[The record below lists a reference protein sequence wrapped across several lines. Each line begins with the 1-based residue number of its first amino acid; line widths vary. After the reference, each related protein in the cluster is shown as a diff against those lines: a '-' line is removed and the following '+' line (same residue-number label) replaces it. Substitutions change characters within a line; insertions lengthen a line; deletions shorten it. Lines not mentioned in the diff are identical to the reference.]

1 MPQVVVPPPYR
12 GPTLGQAEIP
22 AQGASVREC
31 LEDVGRRYP
40 GFIEQIFDGG
50 GKVHKFVD
58 VFVNGDEIGREEVD
72 RSVADGDRVE
82 ILAAVAGG

>member
-12 GPTLGQAEIP
+12 GPTLGEVEIP
-22 AQGASVREC
+22 AEGSSVREC

-50 GKVHKFVD
+50 GKVHKFVE
-58 VFVNGDEIGREEVD
+58 VFVNGDELDREEVD
-72 RSVADGDRVE
+72 RVVGSEDRIE

>member
-12 GPTLGQAEIP
+12 GSTLGEARIP
-22 AQGASVREC
+22 ADGSTLREC
-31 LEDVGRRYP
+31 FEDVGRRYP

-58 VFVNGDEIGREEVD
+58 VFVNGEEIDREDVDSGVAAEDCIEV
-72 RSVADGDRVE
+72 
-82 ILAAVAGG
+82 LAAVAGG

>member
-12 GPTLGQAEIP
+12 GPTLGEAQIP
-22 AQGASVREC
+22 AEGATVRAC

-40 GFIEQIFDGG
+40 GFIDQIFDGG

-58 VFVNGDEIGREEVD
+58 VFVNGDEIDRKEVD
-72 RSVADGDRVE
+72 RAVADGDCIE

>member
-12 GPTLGQAEIP
+12 GPTLGRAEIP

-58 VFVNGDEIGREEVD
+58 VFVNGDEIGRGEVD
-72 RSVADGDRVE
+72 RAVADGDRVE